1 LAWALL
7 APISINV
14 TNRLI
19 SKLFFSGLSE
29 PGMGLF
35 FSGFAA
41 LIFGTIEISS
51 FAGISAMADS
61 SFGLAWLSL
70 TWLGL
75 VELAA
80 VDPDFAAAL
89 QELCLVE

>member
-70 TWLGL
+70 AWLG
-75 VELAA
+75 
-80 VDPDFAAAL
+80 
-89 QELCLVE
+89 